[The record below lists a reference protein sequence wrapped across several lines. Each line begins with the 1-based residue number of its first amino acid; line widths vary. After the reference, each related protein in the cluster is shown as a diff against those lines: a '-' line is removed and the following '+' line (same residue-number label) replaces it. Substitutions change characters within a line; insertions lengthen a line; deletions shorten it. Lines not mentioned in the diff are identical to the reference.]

1 MRIDNPLLFGSL
13 RTSGSFLWQASGSF
27 TGSFQGDGSQ
37 LTGISAAGTISSSN
51 QIANEISGALG
62 SNGTFIR
69 TLTESGITGSFTLV
83 SSSVASRLDELELG
97 GEAVG
102 GSGSFT
108 GSFDGIFT
116 GSFGGIFS
124 GDGSNLTGIVP
135 DGYQLITVVV
145 SAGKFR
151 LDGALAPTLTLAR
164 GLTYRF
170 DTSDPT
176 CIFNQVGFRKRD
188 NTIYSDGVTVVGTP
202 GEPGSYTDL
211 FVRFDTP
218 PQLRYYSIL
227 NGNSYGNLVAVND
240 QFGGIFEDTVTVS
253 GSLYLTERIGINTDA
268 PNAQLHITSRTND
281 VTVLIEADTDDDNE
295 NDNPKIVFRQDGG
308 TTEGEVGLN
317 GVGTQYVDGLNNAMF
332 AGTTKT
338 TALQLITN
346 DTARLTILANGNVGI
361 GTNSPITPLQVVGA
375 VSASVFY
382 GDGSQ
387 LTGVVGAGGGGGST
401 GGVVGA
407 ATGSFT
413 NTSTTT
419 VVHNLDSRQILVS
432 VYDTDYSEIVPQ
444 TITLTDLNTVD
455 IDLGLITSGHVVVTR
470 VGEPRTSFSQIISGS
485 NTYTLTH
492 NLGDEYPIV
501 QVYESGTKLQ
511 VIPESIQSISTNTVE
526 VGFLFNFEGIV
537 TIKK

>member
-124 GDGSNLTGIVP
+124 GDGSNLTGITP
-135 DGYQLITVVV
+135 DGYLLITAVI
-145 SAGKFR
+145 SENKFR

-170 DTSDPT
+170 DTSHPSCT
-176 CIFNQVGFRKRD
+176 FNQVGFRRRD
-188 NTIYSDGVTVVGTP
+188 NTVYSDGVTIVGTA
-202 GEPGSYTDL
+202 GQPGSYTEL

-227 NGNSYGNLVAVND
+227 NGNSFGNLVAVSD

-253 GSLYLTERIGINTDA
+253 GSLYLTQRVGINTDA
-268 PNAQLHITSRTND
+268 PAAQLHITSRTND

-308 TTEGEVGLN
+308 TIESEIGLN
-317 GVGTQYVDGLNNAMF
+317 GLGTQYVDGLHNAAF
-332 AGTTKT
+332 FGSTKFSP
-338 TALQLITN
+338 LQLITN
-346 DTARLTILANGNVGI
+346 DVARLTILGSGSVGI
-361 GTNSPITPLQVVGA
+361 GTTAPITPLQVVGA
-375 VSASVFY
+375 VSASIYY

-387 LTGVVGAGGGGGST
+387 LTGIVGGGGGGST

-413 NTSTTT
+413 NVSTTT
-419 VVHNLDSRQILVS
+419 VTHNLDSRQILVS
-432 VYDTDYSEIVPQ
+432 VYDTGYNEIIPK
-444 TITLTDLNTVD
+444 TITLTDLNNVN
-455 IDLGLITSGHVVVTR
+455 IDLGLVTSGFAVVTR
-470 VGEPRTSFSQIISGS
+470 VGEPRTSHTESVSGS
-485 NTYTLTH
+485 NTYTVTH
-492 NLGDEYPIV
+492 NLGDQYPIV
-501 QVYESGTKLQ
+501 QVYETGSNLQ
-511 VIPESIQSISTNTVE
+511 VIPESIQSLSTNAVE
-526 VGFLFNFEGIV
+526 VGFLFNFEGNI